1 MRFEYIDHDTSR
13 SVRPLILLFAGWGMS
28 PAPFAGLTR
37 SGYDI
42 AVVWDYR
49 DLSAPWLDLLTP
61 HREIAVV
68 AWSYGVHAAAR
79 FIESHPGLNITARI
93 AVNGTR
99 FTADDTRGIPRAIF
113 DATLAGLDARAVTK
127 FNMRMCGG
135 GEAYRRFDTM
145 APARPVD
152 ELREELQSF
161 DTDPAPYMMWDKA
174 FISSDDRIIP
184 PANQHNAWSG
194 EAVEII
200 PLDGPHLP
208 DFGLILRMGLN
219 DKGLIEQC
227 FRKAEPTYDEHA
239 TMQLAT
245 ASRLIDLASQHI
257 NSPVRRMI
265 EVGCGTGRST
275 EMALE
280 RFKPAEAILYD
291 LHISPQVES
300 LAREYTAGKISPHSC
315 DAESEIMSQPDSS
328 ADLIISAS
336 TAQWFNSFRAFLS
349 QVARVL
355 VPGGICAISTYGPD
369 TMREIHTAMGTTCRF
384 PDIDTISHR
393 IIPPQLQVLSVS
405 EERDTLLMPSAIDA
419 LTHIKR
425 TGVNGTGHRPS
436 DRGLAFGKE
445 LLRNYPLDPQGRAP
459 LTYHP
464 IYMILRKP

>member
-79 FIESHPGLNITARI
+79 FIESHPVLNIPARI

-99 FTADDTRGIPRAIF
+99 FTADNTRGIPRAIF

-300 LAREYTAGKISPHSC
+300 LAREYTAGKISPHS
-315 DAESEIMSQPDSS
+315 
-328 ADLIISAS
+328 
-336 TAQWFNSFRAFLS
+336 
-349 QVARVL
+349 
-355 VPGGICAISTYGPD
+355 
-369 TMREIHTAMGTTCRF
+369 
-384 PDIDTISHR
+384 
-393 IIPPQLQVLSVS
+393 
-405 EERDTLLMPSAIDA
+405 
-419 LTHIKR
+419 
-425 TGVNGTGHRPS
+425 
-436 DRGLAFGKE
+436 
-445 LLRNYPLDPQGRAP
+445 
-459 LTYHP
+459 
-464 IYMILRKP
+464 